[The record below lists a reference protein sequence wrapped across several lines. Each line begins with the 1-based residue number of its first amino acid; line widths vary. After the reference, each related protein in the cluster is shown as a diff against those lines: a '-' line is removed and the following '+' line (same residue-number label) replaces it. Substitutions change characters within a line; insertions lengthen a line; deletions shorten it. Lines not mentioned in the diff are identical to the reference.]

1 MRIVQS
7 IFTSMHNF
15 CVHYFIYTSVCL
27 ATMCKIVNF
36 MTNFMCVYIL
46 QCMYVYAS
54 SNVME
59 KEIHNICGL

>member
-27 ATMCKIVNF
+27 VTMRKIV
-36 MTNFMCVYIL
+36 NFMCVYIL